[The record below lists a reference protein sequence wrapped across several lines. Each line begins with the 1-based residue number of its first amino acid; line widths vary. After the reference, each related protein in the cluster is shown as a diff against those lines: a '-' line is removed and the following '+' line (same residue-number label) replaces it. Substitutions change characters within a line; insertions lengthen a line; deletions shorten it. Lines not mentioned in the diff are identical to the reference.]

1 MDFDEILTID
11 KVEFILSEKAQK
23 AQKELAIDKRLK
35 KIVEVMFKRE
45 GEISYPKL
53 NDPKILLPKFIEIL
67 YEFFKLDEKIG
78 LIFIRK
84 ILMI

>member
-1 MDFDEILTID
+1 
-11 KVEFILSEKAQK
+11 
-23 AQKELAIDKRLK
+23 
-35 KIVEVMFKRE
+35 MFKRE
-45 GEISYPKL
+45 GEIRYPKL

>member
-45 GEISYPKL
+45 GEISYPK
-53 NDPKILLPKFIEIL
+53 
-67 YEFFKLDEKIG
+67 
-78 LIFIRK
+78 
-84 ILMI
+84 